1 MKRRSF
7 LSAAV
12 LAGTFGRLN
21 KGNLMSAMTT
31 LSSEGQLPRRHY
43 RDDVDLSVIG
53 FGGIVLMGMSQREGD
68 RVVAEAV
75 DSGVNYFDVAPSYG
89 DGEAEKKLGP
99 ALAPYRNRI
108 FLACK
113 TMERDAGAA
122 EKELVRSLQ
131 KLKTDHLDLYQ
142 FHAVTELE
150 EVDRIFAAGG
160 AMETFVRARENGRIK
175 YIGFSAHSEAAAFAM
190 MDRFPFDSVLF
201 PFNLVCYAQGNFG
214 PAVMERAKRSGVARL
229 ALKMLARGPWP
240 KAAKKTYSKAWYQPI
255 DVLAEAQKAVRFT
268 LSEDV
273 TAAIPPGDVRLFRL
287 AMSLAA
293 EFRPLTAEERTEIL
307 AETKGITPLFP
318 L

>member
-53 FGGIVLMGMSQREGD
+53 FGGIILMGMSQREGD

-99 ALAPYRNRI
+99 ALAPYRKRI

-122 EKELVRSLQ
+122 GKELVRSLQ
-131 KLKTDHLDLYQ
+131 RLKTDHVDLYQ

-150 EVDRIFAAGG
+150 EVDRIFEAGG
-160 AMETFVRARENGRIK
+160 AMETFVKAREDGRIR
-175 YIGFSAHSEAAAFAM
+175 YIGFSAHSEAAALAM
-190 MDRFPFDSVLF
+190 MDRFSFDSVLF
-201 PFNLVCYAQGNFG
+201 PFNLVCYAQGQFG
-214 PAVMERAKRSGVARL
+214 PAGMKTAKE
-229 ALKMLARGPWP
+229 GPRRFQPRHWP
-240 KAAKKTYSKAWYQPI
+240 NTSTTSSTPSSTLTYSRA
-255 DVLAEAQKAVRFT
+255 
-268 LSEDV
+268 S
-273 TAAIPPGDVRLFRL
+273 
-287 AMSLAA
+287 
-293 EFRPLTAEERTEIL
+293 
-307 AETKGITPLFP
+307 
-318 L
+318 